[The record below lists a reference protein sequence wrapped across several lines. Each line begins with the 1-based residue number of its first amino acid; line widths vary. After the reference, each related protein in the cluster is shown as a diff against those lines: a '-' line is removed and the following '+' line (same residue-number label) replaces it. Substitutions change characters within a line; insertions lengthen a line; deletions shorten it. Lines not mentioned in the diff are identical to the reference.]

1 MLPGPPPALSLAV
14 RSVAAERGLRA
25 PLPAR
30 VPPLAR
36 LISHEYS
43 LLPLLH
49 VGMLFRYLTSDLT
62 CCVLHCWCSLFR
74 LLSVPLC
81 AVIVLLLLTVR
92 WLRRGCS
99 PFWVPSAELLPP
111 ELQLHRPLLAIRW
124 CRSPSPALPRPCKCT
139 VSVLPLVVYRLTRLS
154 CSRCASSSSRALFG
168 DLLGLGGPLGLLWLH
183 PVFSL
188 DSSS

>member
-1 MLPGPPPALSLAV
+1 MLPVLPSALSLAV
-14 RSVAAERGLRA
+14 RSVAAERGLHA
-25 PLPAR
+25 PLPAH

-49 VGMLFRYLTSDLT
+49 VGVLFRYLASDLT

-99 PFWVPSAELLPP
+99 PFWVPSAVLLPP
-111 ELQLHRPLLAIRW
+111 ELQLHRPLLGW
-124 CRSPSPALPRPCKCT
+124 CRFPLPALPRPCKCT

-168 DLLGLGGPLGLLWLH
+168 DLLGLGDLLRLFWWH
-183 PVFSL
+183 PAFSL